1 MVKNPEFFFFFFK
14 AATRTLEVTLFR
26 FGQIYSISLVCLQHI
41 MKTALLL
48 RYLLSTYLVT
58 LCLKTEIFV
67 LE

>member
-14 AATRTLEVTLFR
+14 ATTRTLEVTLFR
-26 FGQIYSISLVCLQHI
+26 FGQIYSISLVCLQH